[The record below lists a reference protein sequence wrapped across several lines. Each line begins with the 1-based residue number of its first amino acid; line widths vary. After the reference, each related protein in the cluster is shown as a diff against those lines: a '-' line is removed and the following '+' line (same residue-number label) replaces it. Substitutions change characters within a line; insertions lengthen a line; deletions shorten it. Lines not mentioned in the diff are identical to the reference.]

1 VSARFRVVAARR
13 CVAGNF
19 CTGGFEAS
27 TTMTAVI
34 PQLRSLNQQ
43 LVRCLARLRYL
54 VDWHT
59 NGTVDCANQNR
70 PRKSLVF
77 KDLRGRC
84 MRRRR
89 GGDSNPRYLAVRRFS
104 RPVHSATLPP
114 LRRSR
119 GLFGA
124 DCREFSDYVNHSFLI
139 VITPVWFVI
148 RILESE
154 LFRRIL
160 DDDHVWESSILTR
173 GITNR
178 LSPPR
183 FRWNGWSFPRDD
195 AGGFDLS
202 SEDFVFARQVE
213 RVELRVAE
221 ADVGH
226 PC

>member
-1 VSARFRVVAARR
+1 MDKPRLSVS
-13 CVAGNF
+13 G
-19 CTGGFEAS
+19 T
-27 TTMTAVI
+27 
-34 PQLRSLNQQ
+34 NQ
-43 LVRCLARLRYL
+43 
-54 VDWHT
+54 
-59 NGTVDCANQNR
+59 
-70 PRKSLVF
+70 
-77 KDLRGRC
+77 
-84 MRRRR
+84 RRRR
-89 GGDSNPRYLAVRRFS
+89 GDSNPRYLAVRRFS

-119 GLFGA
+119 GLCGA
-124 DCREFSDYVNHSFLI
+124 DCREFSDYVNHSFLV

-154 LFRRIL
+154 LFRRIH

-178 LSPPR
+178 LSPSR

-213 RVELRVAE
+213 RVEFRVAE

-226 PC
+226 PCGFWRKGQNEVAAAERVEYLQAELCCQISTTC